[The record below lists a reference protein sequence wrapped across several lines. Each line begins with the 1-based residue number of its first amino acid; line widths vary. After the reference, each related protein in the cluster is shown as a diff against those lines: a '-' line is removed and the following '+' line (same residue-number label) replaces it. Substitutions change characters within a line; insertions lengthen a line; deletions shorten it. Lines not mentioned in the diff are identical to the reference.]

1 MSAHAN
7 EQLYSQATRINPHVV
22 PIEQVK
28 PGQTFMRLDYQGE
41 VLAPLSYA
49 NQEAHDTELRWAVV
63 VAVNHDSAGF
73 VPGQLISIRRGTHVR
88 LVHSVRHAIYAL
100 EL

>member
-1 MSAHAN
+1 MSAHTN
-7 EQLYSQATRINPHVV
+7 HQLHSQATRINPHVV
-22 PIEQVK
+22 PVEQVK
-28 PGQTFMRLDYQGE
+28 PGQTFMRLEYQGE

-49 NQEAHDTELRWAVV
+49 NQECHDMEQRWAVI

-73 VPGQLISIRRGTHVR
+73 VPGQLVSIKRGTHVR
-88 LVHSVRHAIYAL
+88 LVHPVRHAIYAL